1 MLRNN
6 PTRLR
11 YLRESLKFFTLIKKN
26 IYLDRKRKNPK
37 SDDMESCFCKPRADD
52 YKSTFIYLEAPNT
65 QMFPTTVTE
74 LNAWTGWFQPNA
86 MMIRVIVVISAEIEN
101 FKDISMPVS
110 TPIQLVE
117 RVGVCVLEN
126 SSKEIN
132 LSCSISDKYFQQ
144 NHKLE
149 KQELNNIANPP
160 APIWWKPQKDKLSI
174 QLTRGTWQGL
184 SIILVSP
191 TASPRNGMF

>member
-37 SDDMESCFCKPRADD
+37 SDDMESCFCKPRTDD
-52 YKSTFIYLEAPNT
+52 YKFTSIYLEAHNT
-65 QMFPTTVTE
+65 QMSPITAME
-74 LNAWTGWFQPNA
+74 LSAWIGWFQPNV
-86 MMIRVIVVISAEIEN
+86 MMTRVTVVISAEIEN
-101 FKDISMPVS
+101 SKDISMHAS
-110 TPIQLVE
+110 TLIQLGE
-117 RVGVCVLEN
+117 KVGVYVLE
-126 SSKEIN
+126 STSKEIN

-149 KQELNNIANPP
+149 KQELNNTVSPP
-160 APIWWKPQKDKLSI
+160 APIWWKPPKDKLSI
-174 QLTRGTWQGL
+174 Q
-184 SIILVSP
+184 P
-191 TASPRNGMF
+191 TKAT